1 MIIMIMNLNIN
12 YLEEDKGIYNKYYF
26 LKKRTF
32 IKDKEKD

>member
-12 YLEEDKGIYNKYYF
+12 YLEEDKGIYRINFK
-26 LKKRTF
+26 KIKRTT